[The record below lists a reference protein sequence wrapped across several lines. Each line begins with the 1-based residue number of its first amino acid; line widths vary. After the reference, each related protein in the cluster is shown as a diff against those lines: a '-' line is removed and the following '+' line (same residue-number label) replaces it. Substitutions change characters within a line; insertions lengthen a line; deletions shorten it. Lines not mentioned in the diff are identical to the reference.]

1 MKNIKGFY
9 HFGIA
14 VHDIDEVKSLFVNVL
29 NLELVQEREIKG
41 PYVDSLV
48 GAVNSSA
55 LVNFF
60 RISNEEFI
68 ETLYWDGG
76 KIHSESSLKSSIKN
90 VGTTHICLYVEDIED
105 IYNKIKNFNNDCLVS
120 DSIVEISTGPN
131 QGSRVFFAKFFS
143 YLFIEFFQRHNS

>member
-14 VHDIDEVKSLFVNVL
+14 VHDIDEVKNLFINVL

-48 GAVNSSA
+48 GSVNSSA

-68 ETLYWDGG
+68 ETLYWNGE
-76 KIHSESSLKSSIKN
+76 KSISESSLKSSIKN
-90 VGTTHICLYVEDIED
+90 VGTTHICLYVENIEEM
-105 IYNKIKNFNNDCLVS
+105 YTKIKKFNNDCLVS
-120 DSIVEISTGPN
+120 DSIVEVSTGPN